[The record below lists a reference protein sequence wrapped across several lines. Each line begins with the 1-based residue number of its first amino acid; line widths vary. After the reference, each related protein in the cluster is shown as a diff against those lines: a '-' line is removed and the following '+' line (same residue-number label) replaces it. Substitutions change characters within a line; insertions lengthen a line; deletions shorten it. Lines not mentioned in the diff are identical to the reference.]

1 MNYDFKLGFLGAG
14 NMAKA
19 IIENVITGNI
29 VKSSDIIAS
38 HADPS
43 KNIGIDGITST
54 LDNGEVIN
62 NAEIVFIAVKPQVF
76 SKIKESILSN
86 IRAKYV
92 ISMMAGVSS
101 DSIRKHIN
109 NDFTKV
115 IRIMPN
121 TPCKIGKGV
130 TAIEKADI
138 PASDKKMIFDILLS
152 TGELVEIEEEL
163 FDAVVSVSGSGPAY
177 VYMFIRAMVNG
188 GVKHGLTFE
197 AAKKLA
203 ISTMIGASELA
214 KSGDN
219 IDAMIDAVCS
229 KGGTTIEA
237 VNHYKE
243 SGLESIIEEGMYK
256 CYLRSKELKG

>member
-19 IIENVITGNI
+19 IIENVIAGGI
-29 VKSSDIIAS
+29 VNSKDIIAS
-38 HADPS
+38 HADPT
-43 KNIGIDGITST
+43 KNIGIEGIKST
-54 LDNGEVIN
+54 LDNAEVIKN
-62 NAEIVFIAVKPQVF
+62 SEIVFIAVKPQVF
-76 SKIKESILSN
+76 AQIKESVLSN
-86 IRAKYV
+86 VNAKYV

-101 DSIRKHIN
+101 DSIRKYID
-109 NDFTKV
+109 NDRAKV

-130 TAIEKADI
+130 TAIEKVDI
-138 PASDKKMIFDILLS
+138 PESDKSMIFDILRS

-177 VYMFIRAMVNG
+177 VYMFINAMING
-188 GVKHGLTFE
+188 GVKHGLTFD

-203 ISTMIGASELA
+203 ISTVIGTSELA
-214 KSGDN
+214 KTGDN
-219 IDAMIDAVCS
+219 IEAMIDAVCS

-237 VNHYKE
+237 VKHFRE
-243 SGLESIIEEGMYK
+243 QGLENIIEDGMYK